1 MIEKVETGRVLAGYA
16 IYEERSDSMVEC
28 LTRYQMV
35 AGSSL
40 SETTELCLWAR
51 NFILCIVL
59 VQPRKTRPYL
69 SEKML
74 TNQD

>member
-28 LTRYQMV
+28 LTHYQMI

-40 SETTELCLWAR
+40 SETTELCL
-51 NFILCIVL
+51 
-59 VQPRKTRPYL
+59 
-69 SEKML
+69 
-74 TNQD
+74 